1 MPATFDGPNLT
12 ITLESGVT
20 EVDVK
25 EDIYEPW
32 KDWVRSGYAE
42 YPQAFTVVGGDPL
55 TSVINAGSYF
65 FLNNSAGWRIRP
77 PEEDITIY
85 LTGNLAV
92 LDVAFP
98 AFTPTVGAYTAA
110 IVGLQPVTQGVDL
123 GGAIPSAA
131 QVAAA
136 VWGALGEGSYT
147 YEDLFKLVS
156 AALAG
161 KLSGAGT
168 TEVTI
173 RDINDAKDRITATVD
188 QSGNR
193 TAVILDVSG

>member
-1 MPATFDGPNLT
+1 MAVSFDGPNLI

-25 EDIYEPW
+25 EDLYEAW
-32 KDWVRSGYAE
+32 KDWVRAGNAQF
-42 YPQAFTVVGGDPL
+42 PQAFTVVGGDPL

-65 FLNNSAGWRIRP
+65 FLNNSDGWRIRP

-98 AFTPTVGAYTAA
+98 AFIPTIGGYTAA

-131 QVAAA
+131 QIAAA
-136 VWGALGEGSYT
+136 VWASLGEGAYT
-147 YEDLFKLVS
+147 YEDLFRLIS

-173 RDINDAKDRITATVD
+173 RDINDTKDRITATVD
-188 QSGNR
+188 DDGNR
-193 TAVILDVSG
+193 TAVVLDVSG